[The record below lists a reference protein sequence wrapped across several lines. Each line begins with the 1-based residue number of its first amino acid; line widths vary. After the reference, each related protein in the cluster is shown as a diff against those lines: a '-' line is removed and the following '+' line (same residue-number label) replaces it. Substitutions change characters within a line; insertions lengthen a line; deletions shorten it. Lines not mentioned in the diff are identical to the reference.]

1 MWSTLR
7 EKVNVY
13 HFLISR
19 LYFFL
24 QITDQ
29 NLITNYI
36 SNKKLISQIK
46 KISHSI
52 LWKKEKERKKNWSP
66 KPRKEEKCQ
75 LTTDW
80 RLLHTKSVQLTTY
93 IQLVGTLPTFN
104 TLNFNKGPDNYCK
117 SNEEF
122 PKTASIYDGW
132 WTKYLININT

>member
-19 LYFFL
+19 LYFFFYKS
-24 QITDQ
+24 
-29 NLITNYI
+29 LIKI
-36 SNKKLISQIK
+36 WSPIISQIK
-46 KISHSI
+46 NWSARSRKISHIQFSVKKR
-52 LWKKEKERKKNWSP
+52 KKERRIEVQSRERKRNASSP
-66 KPRKEEKCQ
+66 PTDACYTQSQYLQ
-75 LTTDW
+75 L
-80 RLLHTKSVQLTTY
+80 
-93 IQLVGTLPTFN
+93 GTLPTFN